1 MSIREELTSEYIDI
15 YDRLIMPVDTN
26 ISIDSV
32 ILTQENKDKIE
43 EFTREYAYRDKFIAV
58 GLEPMNRIL
67 MYGASGT
74 GKTYLSKALANY
86 LGFTMLYVD
95 IAKSLSEGNIAGN
108 ISDIFKLANHL
119 GNCLIMFDECDAIAW
134 NRDTG
139 TASDTSDARKATN
152 SIFQNL
158 DQMNTSNI
166 FISATNM
173 LHRLDPAF
181 ERRFNLKMEFRRP
194 ELDLKVAIKRFLFS
208 QFELIDDVDDT
219 VMNIVERRVKL
230 SYYEIQGIVE
240 RAMKKAI
247 MSDTNIVRTSTI
259 YNDFAVAMKIK
270 INFKTDKD
278 NEEDFK
284 SSID

>member
-1 MSIREELTSEYIDI
+1 MGVYESLSAEYKDI

-32 ILTQENKDKIE
+32 ILTQENKDKIAQ
-43 EFTREYAYRDKFIAV
+43 FTKEYSYRDKFIEY

-74 GKTYLSKALANY
+74 GKTYLSKALSNH

-95 IAKSLSEGNIAGN
+95 IAKSLSEGNIAMN
-108 ISDIFKLANHL
+108 ISDIFKLGNHI
-119 GNCLIMFDECDAIAW
+119 GKCLIMFDECDVIAW

-139 TASDTSDARKATN
+139 TSSDKTEARRATN
-152 SIFQNL
+152 SIFQHL

-166 FISATNM
+166 FIAATNM

-181 ERRFNLKMEFRRP
+181 ERRFSMKMEFRRP
-194 ELDLKVAIKRFLFS
+194 ELDLKVAIRKFLFH
-208 QFELIDDVDDT
+208 QFTLVDDVDRT
-219 VMNIVERRVKL
+219 MMEIVERRVKL

-240 RAMKKAI
+240 RAMKRALMNDTLEVKT
-247 MSDTNIVRTSTI
+247 SDI
-259 YNDFAVAMKIK
+259 YNDFAVAMRIK
-270 INFKTDKD
+270 ILFKTDKD

-284 SSID
+284 SSIE